1 MKQNTLED
9 WIKTLV
15 LLYLIVGLLGI
26 GVMFLSNISYIHS
39 FRQQIL
45 YFVILCFSNSGL
57 LHGLRLKKINC
68 GILWLVFGLME
79 TIMILIYTIS
89 HCYVSI
95 KTKDTK
101 TIVIPLVFLLAGV
114 INILSWFIVYQ
125 YVRKLSKEN
134 WQNAHRTSD
143 MTSTQNQIQIR
154 YNADGRIDILQ
165 DLSGLSPGV
174 YSIAPVHK
182 PSTSNVMMNNG
193 IQNNL
198 MVYPSPD
205 SGIYFKMLLYDQ
217 ENIQTYFI

>member
-1 MKQNTLED
+1 
-9 WIKTLV
+9 
-15 LLYLIVGLLGI
+15 
-26 GVMFLSNISYIHS
+26 
-39 FRQQIL
+39 
-45 YFVILCFSNSGL
+45 
-57 LHGLRLKKINC
+57 
-68 GILWLVFGLME
+68 
-79 TIMILIYTIS
+79 MILIYTIS

-101 TIVIPLVFLLAGV
+101 TVVIPLVFLLAGV

-134 WQNAHRTSD
+134 WQNSQRCND

-174 YSIAPVHK
+174 YSIAPVRK
-182 PSTSNVMMNNG
+182 PSTSTVLMNNG

-205 SGIYFKMLLYDQ
+205 SGIYFYTVLYDQ
-217 ENIQTYFI
+217 GNIMKHISFKIVTFNFLNLYINSSLLIPSSKIWRYCWRWLYRGPLHLILHMSWYLCWLIMELSTDLCLSLDNVSKLTQPFI

>member
-15 LLYLIVGLLGI
+15 LLYLIVGLLGM

-39 FRQQIL
+39 FRLQIL

-101 TIVIPLVFLLAGV
+101 TVVVPLVFLLAGV

-134 WQNAHRTSD
+134 WQNARMGSETTSP
-143 MTSTQNQIQIR
+143 QNQIQIR
-154 YNADGRIDILQ
+154 YNADGRIDVLQ
-165 DLSGLSPGV
+165 DLSGLTPGV

-182 PSTSNVMMNNG
+182 PFTSTVMRNNG

-205 SGIYFKMLLYDQ
+205 SGMYFYRFYMIKKIYL
-217 ENIQTYFI
+217 

>member
-1 MKQNTLED
+1 
-9 WIKTLV
+9 
-15 LLYLIVGLLGI
+15 
-26 GVMFLSNISYIHS
+26 
-39 FRQQIL
+39 
-45 YFVILCFSNSGL
+45 
-57 LHGLRLKKINC
+57 
-68 GILWLVFGLME
+68 
-79 TIMILIYTIS
+79 MILIYTIS

-95 KTKDTK
+95 KTKDIK

-134 WQNAHRTSD
+134 WQNSQRCND

-182 PSTSNVMMNNG
+182 PSTSTVLMNNG

-198 MVYPSPD
+198 NVYPSPD
-205 SGIYFKMLLYDQ
+205 SGIYFYTVLYDQ
-217 ENIQTYFI
+217 GNIMKHISFKIVTFNFLNLYINSSLLIPSSKIWRYCWRWLYRGPLHLILHMSWYLCWLIMELSTDLCLSLDNVSKLTQPFI